1 MTDQKPYGP
10 PPDAI
15 PLSDAMKEYL
25 PAEMWEEHARAT
37 EARKNAPKRPS
48 YLSMSVRDWQ
58 DAKDSHDAA
67 NRTRSARADLHRV
80 WNGML
85 AAMKAKLEAGELTAF
100 GQEDPPFG
108 PWHAIPAPAWRQL
121 RITNVRKGEASVG
134 ANIVHDIHI
143 LPPDADDHMP
153 TGTPGRPTKGI
164 DIIRIEFQRR
174 VDAGEIA
181 DSLAAEARALQAW
194 YRETYPRRDCPTTK
208 TIENNLRDAWRAVRL
223 RTA

>member
-1 MTDQKPYGP
+1 MTDHKPYGP
-10 PPDAI
+10 PPGAL
-15 PLSDAMKEYL
+15 PLEQAMREFL
-25 PAEMWEEHARAT
+25 PAEMWEEYARVT

-48 YLSMSVRDWQ
+48 YIDMSVREWE
-58 DAKDSHDAA
+58 AA
-67 NRTRSARADLHRV
+67 MVSYEAATRRRSPRADLHRV

-85 AAMKAKLEAGELTAF
+85 ATMKAKLEAGELTAF
-100 GQEDPPFG
+100 GQENPPFG

-121 RITNVRKGEASVG
+121 RITNVRKGQATVG

-153 TGTPGRPTKGI
+153 TGTPGRPKKGI

-174 VDAGEIA
+174 VEAGEIA
-181 DSLAAEARALQAW
+181 GSLAAESRALAEW
-194 YRETYPRRDCPTTK
+194 YRQTYPRRDCPTTK
-208 TIENNLRDAWRAVRL
+208 TIENNLREAWRAVRL

>member
-25 PAEMWEEHARAT
+25 PTEMWEEHARAT
-37 EARKNAPKRPS
+37 EARKNAPKRPR

-58 DAKDSHDAA
+58 DAKDSHAAA

-143 LPPDADDHMP
+143 LPPDAGEITRTGMP
-153 TGTPGRPTKGI
+153 GCPTKGR
-164 DIIRIEFQRR
+164 DIIGYEFQRR
-174 VDAGEIA
+174 AEAGEIA

-208 TIENNLRDAWRAVRL
+208 TIENNLREAWRAVRL

>member
-1 MTDQKPYGP
+1 MTDQKPCGP

-25 PAEMWEEHARAT
+25 PAEMWEAHARARG
-37 EARKNAPKRPS
+37 ARKNAPKRPS
-48 YLSMSVRDWQ
+48 HLSRYVHGRQ
-58 DAKDSHDAA
+58 DAKASHDVA
-67 NRTRSARADLHRV
+67 NRTRSARAHLDRV
-80 WNGML
+80 QAGML

-108 PWHAIPAPAWRQL
+108 PWQAIPAPAWRQL
-121 RITNVRKGEASVG
+121 RLTNVRKGEASVG

-164 DIIRIEFQRR
+164 DIIQVEFQRH

-181 DSLAAEARALQAW
+181 ESLAAEARALQAW

-208 TIENNLRDAWRAVRL
+208 TIENNLRAAWRAVRL
-223 RTA
+223 KTA

>member
-1 MTDQKPYGP
+1 
-10 PPDAI
+10 
-15 PLSDAMKEYL
+15 
-25 PAEMWEEHARAT
+25 
-37 EARKNAPKRPS
+37 
-48 YLSMSVRDWQ
+48 MSVRDWQ

-153 TGTPGRPTKGI
+153 TGTPGRPKKGI

-208 TIENNLRDAWRAVRL
+208 TIENNLREAWRAVRL

>member
-15 PLSDAMKEYL
+15 PLSDAMKEFL

-37 EARKNAPKRPS
+37 EARKNTPKRPS

-121 RITNVRKGEASVG
+121 RITNVRKGEATVG

-153 TGTPGRPTKGI
+153 TGTPGRPKKGI
-164 DIIRIEFQRR
+164 HLIMAEFERR
-174 VDAGEIA
+174 RDTGSTEPSRKREADWLLRWFRAHHPGKEPPTVKTIYNNLPAGFF
-181 DSLAAEARALQAW
+181 AEAS
-194 YRETYPRRDCPTTK
+194 K
-208 TIENNLRDAWRAVRL
+208 
-223 RTA
+223 

>member
-10 PPDAI
+10 PPGAL
-15 PLSDAMKEYL
+15 PLEQAMREFL

-37 EARKNAPKRPS
+37 EARKSLPKRPT
-48 YLSMSVRDWQ
+48 YLSSYVSDWEE
-58 DAKDSHDAA
+58 AKAA
-67 NRTRSARADLHRV
+67 NHVASRSRSARADLHRV
-80 WNGML
+80 WYGML

-100 GQEDPPFG
+100 GQENPPFG

-121 RITNVRKGEASVG
+121 RITNVRKGQATVG

-164 DIIRIEFQRR
+164 DIIRVEFQRR
-174 VDAGEIA
+174 VEAGEIA

-194 YRETYPRRDCPTTK
+194 YRETYSRRDCPTTK
-208 TIENNLRDAWRAVRL
+208 TIENNLREAWRAVRL

>member
-15 PLSDAMKEYL
+15 PLSDAMKEFL

-37 EARKNAPKRPS
+37 EARKNTPKRPS

-85 AAMKAKLEAGELTAF
+85 AAMKAKLEAGGLPAF
-100 GQEDPPFG
+100 GQKDPPFG

-121 RITNVRKGEASVG
+121 RITNVRKGEASDTGSTEPSRKREADWLLRWFRAHHPGKEPPTVKTIY
-134 ANIVHDIHI
+134 NN
-143 LPPDADDHMP
+143 LP
-153 TGTPGRPTKGI
+153 
-164 DIIRIEFQRR
+164 
-174 VDAGEIA
+174 AGFF
-181 DSLAAEARALQAW
+181 AEAS
-194 YRETYPRRDCPTTK
+194 K
-208 TIENNLRDAWRAVRL
+208 
-223 RTA
+223 

>member
-100 GQEDPPFG
+100 GQDDPPFG

-153 TGTPGRPTKGI
+153 TGTPGRPDVRTSEEGNRHHP
-164 DIIRIEFQRR
+164 DR
-174 VDAGEIA
+174 VSA
-181 DSLAAEARALQAW
+181 
-194 YRETYPRRDCPTTK
+194 PRRCGRNCRKSRRRSAGPTGMVS
-208 TIENNLRDAWRAVRL
+208 RDLPAAGL
-223 RTA
+223 SHDQDH